1 LQKKGYKHRKMKRTM
16 KAQVLYKW
24 DGPFNLEERPIPRVG
39 PTDVL
44 IRVKVC
50 GAGLTLSN
58 LRKGYISGGTL
69 PRIIGHEVGGVVED
83 VGSLVRTCKEGDQVC
98 VSFYITCGYCRWCI
112 SGRETLCENF
122 IGNVGAVIDG
132 GFAEYICVPERN
144 CILIPEGVS
153 FADAG
158 ITTDAVAT
166 NWHVF
171 KERAHTKPNDTVLV
185 VGAGGGVGIH
195 CVQMAKV
202 FGARVI
208 GADTSD
214 DKLAA
219 ALRYGCDVVINVQG
233 KDMAN
238 EILMATNGRG
248 VDCAVDMVSSNQTIN
263 DCIKALARGGTFVV
277 VGVPR
282 DVKSLSFD
290 VLRLIRDEIKLT
302 GARCAT
308 KQEIRESLELVRR
321 GMVKPAVLNTFRL
334 EDVNELFE
342 KIDNMQLTGRS
353 ALIFD

>member
-1 LQKKGYKHRKMKRTM
+1 M

-24 DGPFNLEERPIPRVG
+24 DGPFNLEERPIPNIG

-44 IRVKVC
+44 IKVKAC
-50 GAGLTLSN
+50 GVGLTLSN
-58 LRKGYISGGTL
+58 LRKGYIGGGTL

-83 VGSLVRTCKEGDQVC
+83 VGSLVHTCKKGDRVC
-98 VSFYITCGYCRWCI
+98 VSFYITCGHCRWCV

-132 GFAEYICVPERN
+132 GFAEYMCVPERN
-144 CILIPEGVS
+144 CILIPEEVS
-153 FADAG
+153 FVDAG

-171 KERAHTKPNDTVLV
+171 KERAQTRPNDIVLV

-195 CVQMAKV
+195 CVQMAQV

-208 GADTSD
+208 GVDISD
-214 DKLAA
+214 DKLIAA
-219 ALRYGCDVVINVQG
+219 QRYGCNVVLNVRG
-233 KDMAN
+233 KDMAR
-238 EILMATNGRG
+238 EVLKATNGRG
-248 VDCAVDMVSSNQTIN
+248 VDCAVDMVSTSHTMNN
-263 DCIKALARGGTFVV
+263 CIKALARGGTLVV

-290 VLRLIRDEIKLT
+290 TSRLIRDEIKIT
-302 GARCAT
+302 GSRCAT
-308 KQEIRESLELVRR
+308 IQEIREAMELVRR
-321 GMVKPAVLNTFRL
+321 GMVKPAIFNTFRL

-342 KIDNMQLTGRS
+342 KIDTMQLTGRS
-353 ALIFD
+353 ALVFD